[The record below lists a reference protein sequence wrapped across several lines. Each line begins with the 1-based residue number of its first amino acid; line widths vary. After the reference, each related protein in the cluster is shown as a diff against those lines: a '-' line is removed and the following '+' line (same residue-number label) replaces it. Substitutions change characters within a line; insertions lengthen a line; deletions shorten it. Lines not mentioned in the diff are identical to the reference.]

1 MFSLKSRDVYEKPV
15 IYSKDAAWKSAK
27 NRSESPKKGRFGRSE
42 GQFQHSMTEKN
53 QYFKKIGCHLFTTS
67 KKENGNHF
75 LNPKKRILGQKRSV
89 FIPFKGAFY

>member
-1 MFSLKSRDVYEKPV
+1 
-15 IYSKDAAWKSAK
+15 
-27 NRSESPKKGRFGRSE
+27 
-42 GQFQHSMTEKN
+42 MTEKN

-75 LNPKKRILGQKRSV
+75 LNPKKRILGQKRPV